1 MADSAT
7 DFQDL
12 LQRSLSLDDTWRGR
26 AKRHADLLAELPDT
40 VQPALAVLAAQLLTR
55 PRPAGWSV
63 RELVETVNAE
73 IDAALTTQLNF
84 VLHHPDFQAMEAS
97 WRGLHFLVRNV
108 DTDPLLKIRL
118 FDISQRELGRTLRK
132 FRGAAW
138 DHSPIFRKIYDEEYG
153 QFGGEP
159 FGVLI
164 GDYYFDHQPQSVQL
178 LSDMAAVAAAAHVPF
193 IAGAAP
199 SLMQMDSW
207 AELAN
212 PRDLTRIFQTPEY
225 AAWRALREMEDARYL
240 GLCLPRMLTRLP
252 YGIATDPVDDFA
264 FEEDV
269 EGPEPSA
276 YAWTNSAFAVAANL
290 VRSFALYG
298 WCTRIHGIET
308 GGIVDDLPVLRF
320 ATADGQTDTR
330 CCTEIALNER
340 RESELARLGLIP
352 LVHRKNSDFAAFI
365 SVHSLHRPAEYE
377 DPAATANAVMSARLP
392 YLFAC
397 CRFAHYL
404 KCLVRD
410 KVGGSKS
417 RAQLQEWLTSW
428 LQNYVDYSPNTSSQE
443 WKSSHPLED
452 AAVTLE
458 EKPDQPGQ
466 YDAKFYL
473 RPHYQLEGL
482 TVALRLVS
490 RLPSQ

>member
-40 VQPALAVLAAQLLTR
+40 VQPALAVLAAQLLAR

-108 DTDPLLKIRL
+108 ETDPLLKIRL

-269 EGPEPSA
+269 EGPEPFA